1 VARRGSRSPGGRL
14 SSLDPATGALQ
25 HEQSLRRRTAWTRE
39 SLTDRLARARLET
52 REIVQVE
59 RLVASWLIGRA
70 RS

>member
-1 VARRGSRSPGGRL
+1 MSNPSGDEPPGPARASP
-14 SSLDPATGALQ
+14 TG
-25 HEQSLRRRTAWTRE
+25 
-39 SLTDRLARARLET
+39 LARARLET